1 MKIILF
7 VFLFIKNIRNYGYI
21 NSIKIIFYELFFFK
35 SFTEYKL
42 IENDDTSY
50 INSKLKK
57 VYNTGFLP
65 TPYYFLIIIKK
76 YLKLNKLNNFN
87 FIDLGC
93 GFSRPAFFLNNFFK
107 IKYFGFEINK
117 NLLKKNNTRSF
128 KFFCLNLRN
137 TNKLIKILKK
147 NIKSNQINIF
157 FIADPFDIFLINE
170 ILNKLGKAKL
180 INLGILANIDFN
192 KLNKKNF
199 KLDLVKKFNKRNLY
213 IIKNKI

>member
-7 VFLFIKNIRNYGYI
+7 VFLFIKNIKNYGYI
-21 NSIKIIFYELFFFK
+21 NSIKIIFYELIFFK
-35 SFTEYKL
+35 SFREYRL
-42 IENDDTSY
+42 IENNDTSY
-50 INSKLKK
+50 VNSKVKNI
-57 VYNTGFLP
+57 YNTGFLP

-76 YLKLNKLNNFN
+76 YLIQNRLKNFN

>member
-7 VFLFIKNIRNYGYI
+7 IFLFIKNIKNYGYI
-21 NSIKIIFYELFFFK
+21 NSIKIIFYELIFFK
-35 SFTEYKL
+35 GFREYKL
-42 IENDDTSY
+42 IENNDTSY
-50 INSKLKK
+50 VNSKVKN

-65 TPYYFLIIIKK
+65 TPYYFLIIIKR
-76 YLKLNKLNNFN
+76 YLIQNKLKNFN

-147 NIKSNQINIF
+147 NIKSNQINII

-180 INLGILANIDFN
+180 INLGILTNIDFN